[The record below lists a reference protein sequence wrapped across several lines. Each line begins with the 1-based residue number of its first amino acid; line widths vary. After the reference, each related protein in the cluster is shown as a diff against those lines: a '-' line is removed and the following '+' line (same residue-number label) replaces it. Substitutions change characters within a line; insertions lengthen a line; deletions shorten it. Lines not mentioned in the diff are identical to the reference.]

1 MQNENNTEITIIE
14 NQITELVNIVELKP
28 AEISFNF
35 EKLDEKIK
43 DMAGSVNI
51 HFNVNNNIDKDKTN
65 FVVDYQNRKQS
76 KQIYQSLNAVSKNI
90 DTFFKGKIKEAIAPV
105 DKFKEDTKK
114 SLFLIESAVAFIQT
128 QTKAHEEQLKMI
140 CKDLLLQE
148 LNRLCLLHKLDTEYQ
163 NKIDISD
170 LANLTNLNA
179 EFEEMYITKK
189 AKEGVEAKVNKMLLM
204 QNTVKNRLSSLK
216 DVCLTAGLITPLTKD
231 DLAHILETDNEDFYN
246 EAVTNLIKKE
256 LNKQEN
262 IKKQIE
268 LKQQQEAV
276 KVVELPKV
284 EPIITPT
291 PSVEPQNTQNFLITA
306 TFEVNYSESAD
317 KLKILYENKFKEYF
331 KQSYR
336 NADIKLINN

>member
-14 NQITELVNIVELKP
+14 NEIKTFLDFFSVQP
-28 AEISFNF
+28 AKIDFNF
-35 EKLDEKIK
+35 DNLNILIK
-43 DMAGSVNI
+43 NLTAQIGIN
-51 HFNVNNNIDKDKTN
+51 FNVNNNIDKDKTN
-65 FVVDYQNRKQS
+65 FVVDYENRKKS
-76 KQIYQSLNAVSKNI
+76 KQTYQSLNAISKNI
-90 DTFFKGKIKEAIAPV
+90 DTVFKGKIKEAIAPV

-114 SLFLIESAVAFIQT
+114 SLILIESAVAFIQT
-128 QTKAHEEQLKMI
+128 QTKAHEEQLKLM
-140 CKDLLLQE
+140 CKDLLLLE
-148 LNRLCLLHKLDTEYQ
+148 LNRLCLLNKLDTEYQ
-163 NKIDISD
+163 DRIDIND
-170 LANLTNLNA
+170 LANLTNLNV
-179 EFEEMYITKK
+179 EHEEAYITKK
-189 AKEGVEAKVNKMLLM
+189 AKEGVEAKVNKMLLL

-291 PSVEPQNTQNFLITA
+291 PPVEPQGTQTFLITA

-336 NADIKLINN
+336 NTDVKLINN